1 MLKKMRWRFIG
12 AAMTAFT
19 AVVLTLL
26 CFVNLW
32 NYHSVTAQQDE
43 ALTRLMEVEDQQT
56 PFSSGRGAPPFD
68 DWSHFSPEVQYSLRF
83 FSVHYDTNGIVS
95 RVNQDYITSISESDA
110 ETYADA
116 VLESGKAHGY
126 KSGYRYLVSTA
137 EDETVV
143 LFLNSERELQT
154 MRSLL
159 WITLAIAAVCLAV
172 VFGLVVLFS
181 RRAIA
186 PYLKNMEA
194 QKQFITNASHE
205 LKTPLT
211 AISTSADVLA
221 MEHDG
226 DEWVHNIQVQSGRLS
241 KLITSLVALSRLD
254 EENPFP
260 VRMEFSLSDALWEI
274 SEPFVS
280 LAQAKGRTYTQDIA
294 DGLTATGDRT
304 AIQQMVSILLDNALK
319 YSPDG
324 GSISLTARRSGKRAE
339 IAVSNTVDTAQ
350 SIDTTRLF
358 DRFYRADESHSG
370 AVSGTGIGLS
380 IVKATVEAH
389 GGTISVRQEGCV
401 MMFTARL

>member
-12 AAMTAFT
+12 AAMAAFT

-32 NYHSVTAQQDE
+32 NYHSVTNQQDE
-43 ALTRLMEVEDQQT
+43 ALTRLMEVENQQM
-56 PFSSGRGAPPFD
+56 PFSPGRGAPPFD

-83 FSVHYDTNGIVS
+83 FSVHYDTNGAVLQ
-95 RVNQDYITSISESDA
+95 VNQDYIASISESDA
-110 ETYADA
+110 ETYADT
-116 VLESGKAHGY
+116 VLKNGKAQGY
-126 KSGYRYLVSTA
+126 ASGYRYLVDTT

-154 MRSLL
+154 MKSLL
-159 WITLAIAAVCLAV
+159 LITLAIAAACLVV

-221 MEHDG
+221 MEHDD
-226 DEWVHNIQVQSGRLS
+226 DEWVHNIQMQAGRLS
-241 KLITSLVALSRLD
+241 KLITNLVTLSRLD
-254 EENPFP
+254 EEDPFP
-260 VRMEFSLSDALWEI
+260 VRTEFSLSDALWEI

-280 LAQAKGRTYTQDIA
+280 LAQAKGKTYTQDIA
-294 DGLTATGDRT
+294 DGLTVIGDRA

-324 GSISLTARRSGKRAE
+324 GSISLTARRSGKRTE
-339 IAVSNTVDTAQ
+339 IAVSNTVEGTQFMDAA
-350 SIDTTRLF
+350 RLF
-358 DRFYRADESHSG
+358 DRFYRADESHSNT
-370 AVSGTGIGLS
+370 VSGTGIGLS
-380 IVKATVEAH
+380 IAKATVEAH
-389 GGTISVRQEGCV
+389 GGKISAKQAGNTIIFQI
-401 MMFTARL
+401 TL

>member
-12 AAMTAFT
+12 AAMAAFT

-32 NYHSVTAQQDE
+32 NYHSVTSQQDE
-43 ALTRLMEVEDQQT
+43 ALTRLMEIEDQQM
-56 PFSSGRGAPPFD
+56 PFSSRRGALPFD

-95 RVNQDYITSISESDA
+95 RVNQDYIASISESDA

-126 KSGYRYLVSTA
+126 ESGYRYLVSTT

-143 LFLNSERELQT
+143 LFLNSEREIQT

-181 RRAIA
+181 QRAIT

-194 QKQFITNASHE
+194 QKQFITNAGHE

-260 VRMEFSLSDALWEI
+260 VRTEFSLSDALWEI
-274 SEPFVS
+274 SEPFGS
-280 LAQAKGRTYTQDIA
+280 LAQAKGKAYTQDIA
-294 DGLTATGDRT
+294 DGLTVTGDRT
-304 AIQQMVSILLDNALK
+304 AIQQMFSILLDNALK

-324 GSISLTARRSGKRAE
+324 GSISLTTQRSGKRAE
-339 IAVSNTVDTAQ
+339 VTVSNTVDTAQ

-401 MMFTARL
+401 MMLTARL

>member
-12 AAMTAFT
+12 AAMAAFT

-43 ALTRLMEVEDQQT
+43 ALTRLMEIEDQQM
-56 PFSSGRGAPPFD
+56 PFSSRRGALPFD

-95 RVNQDYITSISESDA
+95 RVNQDYIASISESDA

-126 KSGYRYLVSTA
+126 ESGYRYLVSTT

-143 LFLNSERELQT
+143 LFLNSEREIQT

-181 RRAIA
+181 QRAIT

-194 QKQFITNASHE
+194 QKQFITNAGHE

-260 VRMEFSLSDALWEI
+260 VRTEFSLSDALWEI
-274 SEPFVS
+274 SEPFGS
-280 LAQAKGRTYTQDIA
+280 LAQAKGKAYTQDIA
-294 DGLTATGDRT
+294 DGLTVTGDRT
-304 AIQQMVSILLDNALK
+304 AIQQMFSILLDNALK

-324 GSISLTARRSGKRAE
+324 GSISLTTQRSGKRAE
-339 IAVSNTVDTAQ
+339 VTVSNTVDTAQ

-401 MMFTARL
+401 MMLTARL

>member
-12 AAMTAFT
+12 AAMAAFT

-32 NYHSVTAQQDE
+32 NYHSVTSQQDE
-43 ALTRLMEVEDQQT
+43 ALTRLIEIEDQQM
-56 PFSSGRGAPPFD
+56 PFSSRRGALPFD

-95 RVNQDYITSISESDA
+95 RVNQDYIASISESDA

-126 KSGYRYLVSTA
+126 ESGYRYLVSTT

-143 LFLNSERELQT
+143 LFLNSEREIQT

-159 WITLAIAAVCLAV
+159 WITLAIAAACLVV

-181 RRAIA
+181 QRAIT

-260 VRMEFSLSDALWEI
+260 VRTEFSLSDALWEI
-274 SEPFVS
+274 SEPFGS
-280 LAQAKGRTYTQDIA
+280 LAQAKGKAYTQDIA
-294 DGLTATGDRT
+294 DGLTVTGDRT
-304 AIQQMVSILLDNALK
+304 AIQQMFSILLDNALK

-324 GSISLTARRSGKRAE
+324 GSISLTTQRSGKRAE
-339 IAVSNTVDTAQ
+339 VTVSNTVDTAQ

-401 MMFTARL
+401 MMLTARL

>member
-12 AAMTAFT
+12 AAMAAFT

-32 NYHSVTAQQDE
+32 NYHSVTSQQDE
-43 ALTRLMEVEDQQT
+43 ALTRLMEIEDQQM
-56 PFSSGRGAPPFD
+56 PFSSRRGALPFD

-95 RVNQDYITSISESDA
+95 RVNQDYIASISESDA
-110 ETYADA
+110 EIYADA

-126 KSGYRYLVSTA
+126 ESGYRYLVSTT

-143 LFLNSERELQT
+143 LFLNSEREIQT

-159 WITLAIAAVCLAV
+159 WITLAIAAACLVV

-181 RRAIA
+181 RRAIT

-260 VRMEFSLSDALWEI
+260 VRTEFSLSDALWEI
-274 SEPFVS
+274 SEPFGS
-280 LAQAKGRTYTQDIA
+280 LAQAKGKAYTQDIA
-294 DGLTATGDRT
+294 DGLTVTGDRT
-304 AIQQMVSILLDNALK
+304 AIQQMFSILLDNALK

-324 GSISLTARRSGKRAE
+324 GSISLATQRSGKRAE
-339 IAVSNTVDTAQ
+339 VTVSNTVDTAQ

-401 MMFTARL
+401 MMLTARL

>member
-12 AAMTAFT
+12 AAMAAFT

-32 NYHSVTAQQDE
+32 NYHSVTSQQDE
-43 ALTRLMEVEDQQT
+43 ALTRLMEIEDQQM
-56 PFSSGRGAPPFD
+56 PFSSRRGALPFD

-95 RVNQDYITSISESDA
+95 RVNQDYIASISESDA
-110 ETYADA
+110 EIYADA

-126 KSGYRYLVSTA
+126 ESGYRYLVSTT

-143 LFLNSERELQT
+143 LFLNSEREIQT

-181 RRAIA
+181 QRAIT

-194 QKQFITNASHE
+194 QKQFITNAGHE

-260 VRMEFSLSDALWEI
+260 VRTEFSLSDALWEI
-274 SEPFVS
+274 SEPFGS
-280 LAQAKGRTYTQDIA
+280 LAQAKGKAYTQDIA
-294 DGLTATGDRT
+294 DGLTVTGDRT
-304 AIQQMVSILLDNALK
+304 AIQQMFSILLDNALK

-324 GSISLTARRSGKRAE
+324 GSISLTTQRSGKRAE
-339 IAVSNTVDTAQ
+339 VTVSNTVDTAQ

-401 MMFTARL
+401 MMLTARL

>member
-1 MLKKMRWRFIG
+1 MLKKMCWRFIG
-12 AAMTAFT
+12 AAMAAFT

-56 PFSSGRGAPPFD
+56 PFSPGRGAPPFD

-95 RVNQDYITSISESDA
+95 RVNQDYIASISESDA

-126 KSGYRYLVSTA
+126 ESGYRYLVSTT

-143 LFLNSERELQT
+143 LFLNSEREIQT

-211 AISTSADVLA
+211 AISTSVDVLA
-221 MEHDG
+221 MEHEG

-339 IAVSNTVDTAQ
+339 IAVSNTVDMSQA
-350 SIDTTRLF
+350 IDTSRLF

-380 IVKATVEAH
+380 IVKATAEAH

-401 MMFTARL
+401 MIFTARL

>member
-12 AAMTAFT
+12 AAMAAFT

-32 NYHSVTAQQDE
+32 NYHSVTSQQDE

-56 PFSSGRGAPPFD
+56 PFSPGRGAPPFD

-95 RVNQDYITSISESDA
+95 RVNQDYIASISESDA

-126 KSGYRYLVSTA
+126 ESGYRYLVSTT

-143 LFLNSERELQT
+143 LFLNSEREIQT

-159 WITLAIAAVCLAV
+159 WITLAIAAACLVV

-181 RRAIA
+181 RRAIT

-211 AISTSADVLA
+211 AISTSVDVLA
-221 MEHDG
+221 MEHEG

-339 IAVSNTVDTAQ
+339 IAVSNTVDMSQA
-350 SIDTTRLF
+350 IDTSRLF

-380 IVKATVEAH
+380 IVKATAEAH
-389 GGTISVRQEGCV
+389 GGTISARQEGCV

>member
-12 AAMTAFT
+12 AAMAAFT

-32 NYHSVTAQQDE
+32 NYHSVTSQQDE
-43 ALTRLMEVEDQQT
+43 ALARLMEIEDQQM
-56 PFSSGRGAPPFD
+56 PFSSRRGALPFD

-83 FSVHYDTNGIVS
+83 VSVHYDTNGIVS
-95 RVNQDYITSISESDA
+95 RVNQDYIASISESDA

-126 KSGYRYLVSTA
+126 ESGYRYLVSTT

-143 LFLNSERELQT
+143 LFLNSEREIQT

-159 WITLAIAAVCLAV
+159 WITLAIAAACLVV

-181 RRAIA
+181 RRAIT

-211 AISTSADVLA
+211 AIATSADVLA
-221 MEHDG
+221 MEHGD
-226 DEWVHNIQVQSGRLS
+226 DEWVRNIQAQAARLA
-241 KLITSLVALSRLD
+241 KLITNLVTLSRLD

-260 VRMEFSLSDALWEI
+260 ARAAFSLSDALWEI

-280 LAQAKGRTYTQDIA
+280 LSQAKGKTYTQEIA
-294 DGLTATGDRT
+294 DGLTIVGDRT

-324 GSISLTARRSGKRAE
+324 GRIALTARRSGKRTE
-339 IAVSNTVDTAQ
+339 LTVSNTVDTDQ
-350 SIDTTRLF
+350 PTDTDRLF
-358 DRFYRADESHSG
+358 DRFYRADESHSH

-380 IVKATVEAH
+380 IAKATVEAH
-389 GGTISVRQEGCV
+389 GGKIFARQAAHQLV
-401 MMFTARL
+401 FHVVL